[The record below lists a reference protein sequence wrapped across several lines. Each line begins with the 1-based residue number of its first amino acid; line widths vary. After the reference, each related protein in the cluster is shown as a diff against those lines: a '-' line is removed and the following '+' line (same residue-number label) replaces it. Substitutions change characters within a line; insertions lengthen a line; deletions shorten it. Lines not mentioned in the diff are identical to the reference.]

1 MDITILR
8 LPQVIARTGLSKS
21 SIYAKV
27 AAGEFPEPISLGAR
41 AVGWISDEVQA
52 YLVIRVEV
60 SRQSGLERDAD
71 AEDDDHA
78 DED

>member
-1 MDITILR
+1 MAITVLR
-8 LPQVIARTGLSKS
+8 LPVVLARTGLSRS

-41 AVGWISDEVQA
+41 AVGWLSDEVEA
-52 YLVIRVEV
+52 WLVVRVEV
-60 SRQSGLERDAD
+60 SRRSGSNGDDA
-71 AEDDDHA
+71 ADDGDHA

>member
-52 YLVIRVEV
+52 YLVARVEA
-60 SRQSGLERDAD
+60 SRGPKS
-71 AEDDDHA
+71 DD
-78 DED
+78 E

>member
-52 YLVIRVEV
+52 YLVARVEATRGPK
-60 SRQSGLERDAD
+60 SDND
-71 AEDDDHA
+71 
-78 DED
+78 

>member
-52 YLVIRVEV
+52 YLVARVEAT
-60 SRQSGLERDAD
+60 RGHTPDGT
-71 AEDDDHA
+71 DDD
-78 DED
+78 ED